1 MLETELSPIFGLSL
15 MELIEWIAVATI
27 ASGGA
32 AIVGIVISLFNL
44 SNAKT
49 QINLLKTQME
59 KQRKVDSARFTVDYV
74 DKILE
79 KGKEAISTLYDREK
93 DNTKK
98 IKNDKDVRVL
108 LNGFDNT
115 IQFVNDGV
123 IDKKQV
129 LNTTRITLQMLKKD
143 TEVQRIVK
151 ETREGTSERD
161 AKPTAF
167 DKVIKFMNEEI
178 D

>member
-1 MLETELSPIFGLSL
+1 
-15 MELIEWIAVATI
+15 MELVEWVAFAAI
-27 ASGGA
+27 ASSVA
-32 AIVGIVISLFNL
+32 AIVGIGISLFGLHNV
-44 SNAKT
+44 KI
-49 QINLLKTQME
+49 QISLLKTQIT
-59 KQRKVDSARFTVDYV
+59 KQQKVDSARFTVDYV

-79 KGKEAISTLYDREK
+79 KGKDVIDILYDREK

-98 IKNDKDVRVL
+98 FKKDKDVRVL

-143 TEVQRIVK
+143 AEVQRIIK
-151 ETREGTSERD
+151 ETLQN
-161 AKPTAF
+161 KPTAF
-167 DKVIKFMNEEI
+167 DKVIKFMNEEL